1 MTLITT
7 NCTQSSHRL
16 KKVQGKKKRDTEK
29 AEAAKMIEEA
39 VGETDDE
46 VKAKEEPSTG
56 NLLTDRDE
64 DVIF

>member
-39 VGETDDE
+39 VGETDGQ

-56 NLLTDRDE
+56 DLLTDRDE

>member
-29 AEAAKMIEEA
+29 ADAAKMMEEA

-56 NLLTDRDE
+56 DLLTDRDE